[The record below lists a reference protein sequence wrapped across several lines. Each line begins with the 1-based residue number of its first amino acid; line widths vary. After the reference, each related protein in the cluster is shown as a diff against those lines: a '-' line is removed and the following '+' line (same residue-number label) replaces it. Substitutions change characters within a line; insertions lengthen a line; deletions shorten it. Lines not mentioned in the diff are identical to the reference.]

1 MAPYKPGV
9 NVLAAPGELSGGDDS
24 SGRTQISAA
33 IQRHPRLCALLTQPQ
48 VEGLIGGVIGED
60 FNYTGG
66 DGNFYTGDTGWHPDG
81 NWGDLFAVKLAVYL
95 DGERSR
101 APLLARR
108 RFPAASLSASSG
120 QCSRRRPAASA
131 SSQAPTSPATRS
143 ERRA

>member
-1 MAPYKPGV
+1 MAVSPYKPGV

-66 DGNFYTGDTGWHPDG
+66 DGNFYTGNTGWHPDG
-81 NWGDLFAVKLAVYL
+81 NWGDLFAVKMAVYL
-95 DGERSR
+95 DGERSQCR
-101 APLLARR
+101 PT
-108 RFPAASLSASSG
+108 SLSF
-120 QCSRRRPAASA
+120 
-131 SSQAPTSPATRS
+131 
-143 ERRA
+143 

>member
-1 MAPYKPGV
+1 MAVAPYKPGV

-66 DGNFYTGDTGWHPDG
+66 DGNFYTGNTGWHPDG
-81 NWGDLFAVKLAVYL
+81 NWGELFAIKLAIYL
-95 DGERSR
+95 DGERSQCR
-101 APLLARR
+101 PT
-108 RFPAASLSASSG
+108 SLSF
-120 QCSRRRPAASA
+120 
-131 SSQAPTSPATRS
+131 
-143 ERRA
+143 

>member
-1 MAPYKPGV
+1 MRPLEIPHPNPGGVRGTPNSPAQPHPLGWPVAVAPYKPGV

-66 DGNFYTGDTGWHPDG
+66 DGNFYTGNTGWHPDG
-81 NWGDLFAVKLAVYL
+81 NWGELFAIKLAVYL
-95 DGERSR
+95 DGERSQCR
-101 APLLARR
+101 PT
-108 RFPAASLSASSG
+108 SLSF
-120 QCSRRRPAASA
+120 
-131 SSQAPTSPATRS
+131 
-143 ERRA
+143 